1 MSDRQPVSSAAADAK
16 ASLRDPRRDRAR
28 RVAELLGV
36 TLLGAAQEPRVL
48 PPTPP
53 QK

>member
-1 MSDRQPVSSAAADAK
+1 MSDRQSAPGPAQDAV

-36 TLLGAAQEPRVL
+36 TLMVPAPQPPGPLPAAPS
-48 PPTPP
+48 
-53 QK
+53 K